1 MKRRTAARVVLVAA
15 IVAISWWVF
24 RRVRPSVLA
33 AEPGE
38 IAVEWS
44 GRYRGRAVLP
54 ATLNWCPGTR
64 LGILQGIS
72 TDTGVSIVV
81 YETESLTSGRHAV
94 VSPTLLP
101 AVPRPGA
108 TAAIRWARD
117 SAVLVGFRSTSGMVQ
132 LRAGHATVTGTL
144 NVRMHAPGNS
154 DTLVLKGSFDRVPV
168 TATAIG
174 CS

>member
-1 MKRRTAARVVLVAA
+1 V
-15 IVAISWWVF
+15 
-24 RRVRPSVLA
+24 
-33 AEPGE
+33 GE

-81 YETESLTSGRHAV
+81 YETEALTRGRHAV

-101 AVPRPGA
+101 AVPRPSA

-117 SAVLVGFRSTSGMVQ
+117 SAVLVGFRSVSGVVQ
-132 LRAGHATVTGTL
+132 LQLVGTTVSGTL
-144 NVRMHAPGNS
+144 DALMQVPASS
-154 DTLVLKGSFDRVPV
+154 DTLVVKGSFDRVPV
-168 TATAIG
+168 TTTAIG
-174 CS
+174 CT

>member
-1 MKRRTAARVVLVAA
+1 MRVVLVGAL
-15 IVAISWWVF
+15 VAIGWWAY
-24 RRVRPSVLA
+24 RRARPPVVTASA
-33 AEPGE
+33 GE
-38 IAVEWS
+38 IAVEWR

-81 YETESLTSGRHAV
+81 YETESLTSGRHTI
-94 VSPTLLP
+94 VSPALLP

-117 SAVLVGFRSTSGMVQ
+117 SAVLVGFRSVSGVVQ
-132 LRAGHATVTGTL
+132 LQTTGATVSGTVDAL
-144 NVRMHAPGNS
+144 MQVPASP